1 MHKSN
6 SIGGGV
12 VWGCNKPERLYNF
25 SSLWFNVVASWCFDY
40 WRDIVTLWPFKKV
53 SHNNV
58 MSESQTW
65 DNNALFMFQC
75 EGSNSH
81 IETYK
86 CCMLTWVVISFLDF
100 YGTTIY
106 RQFCVWIISATLTT
120 VPVRMLRNKTPVYFL
135 CYVETCV
142 YPFVSEMYV
151 ENATTQN

>member
-1 MHKSN
+1 MVLWVHKSN

-86 CCMLTWVVISFLDF
+86 SCISAWVIISFLDF
-100 YGTTIY
+100 HCTTIY
-106 RQFCVWIISATLTT
+106 HQFCVWIIFAILTT
-120 VPVRMLRNKTPVYFL
+120 VPVRMLRIKFL
-135 CYVETCV
+135 LVFCDMLNHVLNLTSPKC
-142 YPFVSEMYV
+142 M
-151 ENATTQN
+151 